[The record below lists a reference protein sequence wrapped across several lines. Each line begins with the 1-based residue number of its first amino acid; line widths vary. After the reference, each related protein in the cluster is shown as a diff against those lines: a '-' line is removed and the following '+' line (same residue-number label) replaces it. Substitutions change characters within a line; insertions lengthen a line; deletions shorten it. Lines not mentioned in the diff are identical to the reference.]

1 MGLPTPPQVREQPD
15 SVVIILNF
23 AAVLAVTVKAATAVL
38 EVVAVNAGL
47 KFRMLTRKQTT

>member
-1 MGLPTPPQVREQPD
+1 LPTPPQVREQPD